1 MILLTQQDHGCVY
14 TLDTDTREV
23 FYAPIYQ
30 DNTVNLNEFAPVDL
44 TDENEVEIQQIQ
56 QELISLSK

>member
-14 TLDTDTREV
+14 TLDPDTHEV

-44 TDENEVEIQQIQ
+44 TDEDKVEIQQIQ